1 LTPEEDDCGYTGKA
15 RRQVVSDESV
25 WLSKREYSRRRRHT
39 PGAKAPLSCW
49 VERPK
54 AKALGYLEA
63 KATTKTFQHPSET
76 TLAGVG
82 FMAAMQI

>member
-1 LTPEEDDCGYTGKA
+1 L
-15 RRQVVSDESV
+15 R
-25 WLSKREYSRRRRHT
+25 
-39 PGAKAPLSCW
+39 

-63 KATTKTFQHPSET
+63 KATTALGYLEAKATTTALGCLEAKATTKTFQHPSDT

>member
-1 LTPEEDDCGYTGKA
+1 L
-15 RRQVVSDESV
+15 R
-25 WLSKREYSRRRRHT
+25 
-39 PGAKAPLSCW
+39 

-63 KATTKTFQHPSET
+63 KATTALGYLEAKATTKTFQHPSDT